1 MAYQQALLEGCGL
14 HVTDTGGDGHPVVLI
29 HGWPLSGE
37 AWDAQLGA
45 LSSAGYRAIA
55 YDRRGFGQSK
65 KPETGYGYNVLT
77 DDLAALVD
85 EMDLFEFS
93 LVGFSMGGGEAAR
106 YPARYSG
113 SRLRGLVF
121 ASAVPPCLM
130 KSDDNPD
137 GPLPPETFKEM
148 RQSVSSDPSGFYE
161 QFSRNFFS
169 VDGELKTSEEERQK
183 ALQLCG
189 QASQVA
195 VEETMDAWAKTDF
208 RADLDTICRPVLV
221 IHGDSDGI
229 VPFDG
234 SGKLTAE
241 RIDNSQTH
249 VIKGGPH
256 GINTTHADE
265 FNEVL
270 VSFLDGL

>member
-14 HVTDTGGDGHPVVLI
+14 QVTDTGGDGHPVVLM
-29 HGWPLSGE
+29 HGWPLSSE
-37 AWDAQLGA
+37 AWEAQLGA

-85 EMDLFEFS
+85 EMNLREFS

-113 SRLRGLVF
+113 SRLRGVVF
-121 ASAVPPCLM
+121 ASAVPPYLM

-137 GPLPPETFKEM
+137 GPLPPDAFEGM
-148 RQSVSSDPSGFYE
+148 REAISNDPSGFYE

-169 VDGELKTSEEERQK
+169 VDGEMKTSEEERQK
-183 ALQLCG
+183 ALRLCA
-189 QASQVA
+189 QAKQVA
-195 VEETMDAWAKTDF
+195 VEQTMDAWANTDF

-221 IHGDSDGI
+221 IHGDSDSI
-229 VPFDG
+229 VPFEG
-234 SGKLTAE
+234 SGELTAK
-241 RIDNSQTH
+241 RIDKAQTH
-249 VIKGGPH
+249 IIKGGPH

-270 VSFLDGL
+270 IDFLNKL